1 MTNQEEAQLK
11 FTNEK
16 AARSFNAKVS
26 TFSTLY
32 FYLIFHLK
40 SDLGL
45 RDGLVGKNGLRGRED
60 GWKVSH
66 VGQSGHGDG
75 LQWCVGH
82 RHSLR
87 WRLQTEMFSRVER
100 QCESEIFAG
109 WSSLTSLAAAVPD
122 QRLEVNGPAPAPA
135 PPERGFG
142 CKLNK

>member
-11 FTNEK
+11 FTNGK

-45 RDGLVGKNGLRGRED
+45 RDGLVGKNGLRGWED

-66 VGQSGHGDG
+66 VGEAGHGDC
-75 LQWCVGH
+75 LQRSIGN

-87 WRLQTEMFSRVER
+87 R
-100 QCESEIFAG
+100 
-109 WSSLTSLAAAVPD
+109 
-122 QRLEVNGPAPAPA
+122 RLEIQI
-135 PPERGFG
+135 
-142 CKLNK
+142 

>member
-11 FTNEK
+11 FTNGK

-45 RDGLVGKNGLRGRED
+45 RDGLVGKNGLRGWED

-66 VGQSGHGDG
+66 VGQSGHGDR
-75 LQWCVGH
+75 LQRSVGH

-87 WRLQTEMFSRVER
+87 WRL
-100 QCESEIFAG
+100 EI
-109 WSSLTSLAAAVPD
+109 
-122 QRLEVNGPAPAPA
+122 
-135 PPERGFG
+135 
-142 CKLNK
+142 